1 MARNRKVKAHDMY
14 TELHHGASSK
24 FELHEEVEVQEVELE
39 EEVEP
44 AGGVGPHHRRPG
56 RRSHQSSTGRGEA
69 RSTRGGDEVE
79 HLVGWAATR
88 DCTLAR

>member
-1 MARNRKVKAHDMY
+1 MY
-14 TELHHGASSK
+14 TELHRGASSK
-24 FELHEEVEVQEVELE
+24 FDLHEEVEVQEVELE

-56 RRSHQSSTGRGEA
+56 RRSHQSSTGGGEA
-69 RSTRGGDEVE
+69 RSVDEVE
-79 HLVGWAATR
+79 HLEGWAATR

>member
-1 MARNRKVKAHDMY
+1 MY

-56 RRSHQSSTGRGEA
+56 EEESPEQYWKRRG
-69 RSTRGGDEVE
+69 
-79 HLVGWAATR
+79 
-88 DCTLAR
+88 